1 MSRIFKISGN
11 FKQFGEWMEPDPAFS
26 GEIVVDEKTNEFYGY
41 CHELYA
47 EGVLKS
53 YRLRFI
59 VGAFAP
65 NARNGNQGI
74 AFYKLSND
82 LNIDPY
88 MYVTPDLTNP
98 ESGEWSALG
107 IFGIYFE
114 RVDKSRVMI
123 EEMAYSKEEE
133 KRIKSTYEKI
143 DRNRKANKVMLDQV
157 HCCKDILLH
166 AK

>member
-11 FKQFGEWMEPDPAFS
+11 FKQFGEWAEPDPAFS
-26 GEIVVDEKTNEFYGY
+26 GKIVVDENTDEFYGY
-41 CHELYA
+41 CYELYVGHLP
-47 EGVLKS
+47 ESSG
-53 YRLRFI
+53 LRFL

-65 NARNGNQGI
+65 NARNGNRGI

-107 IFGIYFE
+107 TFGIYFE

-123 EEMAYSKEEE
+123 EEMAYSEEEE

-143 DRNRKANKVMLDQV
+143 DRNREANKVMLDQV

-166 AK
+166 AE